1 MKEQKQIEIVL
12 RAIIVINNKLL
23 MCVLHDQPPV
33 HFLPGG
39 HLEFGE
45 TLEDGLKREIKEEM
59 GVEIK
64 SMEFL
69 KQFENIYEMH
79 GIKHHEINLVHKVSL
94 NIERTEEIKAQEDH
108 ISFTWVGI
116 EKIKDIK
123 MLPPVILRYLV
134 EYFSGKAS

>member
-1 MKEQKQIEIVL
+1 MKELQHIEIVL
-12 RAIIVINNKLL
+12 RAIIVFNDKLL
-23 MCVLHDQPPV
+23 MCVLHDQPPI

-45 TLEDGLKREIKEEM
+45 TLEDCLRREIKEEM

-69 KQFENIYEMH
+69 KQFENIYDVH

-94 NIERTEEIKAQEDH
+94 SIENTEEVKAQEDH
-108 ISFTWVGI
+108 ISFTWVEI
-116 EKIKDIK
+116 EKMKDVK
-123 MLPPVILRYLV
+123 MLPPVIHQYLV
-134 EYFSGKAS
+134 EYFSK